1 MIVDQSSICQ
11 QSGNI
16 IMNENTLNCLMALLS
31 CNSKL
36 IKKLEQNLSSLHGLG
51 LNEFFTL
58 YHLSQTSQP
67 ISRITLAEALALTP
81 SGVTRLLIPMDKLG
95 YVTKQKNK
103 RDARLS
109 LIELTKVGKQR
120 FQESNITY
128 QSTAEGLFENLLE
141 KDKENLLNIIAK
153 IH

>member
-1 MIVDQSSICQ
+1 MSEFTSK
-11 QSGNI
+11 
-16 IMNENTLNCLMALLS
+16 CLIALLS

-58 YHLSQTSQP
+58 YHLSQSP
-67 ISRITLAEALALTP
+67 LPVSRITLAETLALTP

-95 YVTKQKNK
+95 YVTKQKNQ

-109 LIELTKVGKQR
+109 LIKLTKAGKQR

-128 QSTAEGLFENLLE
+128 QSTVEELFKNVSK
-141 KDKENLLNIIAK
+141 KDKENLLSIITK
-153 IH
+153 IV